1 MKFHAVGR
9 KENCG
14 DIMRIAIIEDEK
26 DLAGLLAFQ
35 LEKEGYHVLMAHDG
49 KSGYELISSELP
61 DLVLLDLM
69 LPVISGI
76 EVCKLLKRQK
86 RTQGIP
92 VIMLTAKGEEIDRV
106 IGLEVGADDY
116 VTKPFSIR
124 ELLLRIKVALR
135 RVTRE
140 GESDDRIIVMG
151 PIFIDTSRCYVT
163 VSDAEVIF
171 TTTEYKLLCALA
183 ESRGRVLSR
192 DHLLRYVWGHH
203 TGTDSRTVDSHITR
217 VRNKLGACGDFVK
230 TVRGFGYK
238 MEEG

>member
-1 MKFHAVGR
+1 
-9 KENCG
+9 
-14 DIMRIAIIEDEK
+14 MRIAIIEDEK

-35 LEKEGYHVLMAHDG
+35 LEKEGYQVLMAHDG
-49 KSGYELISSELP
+49 KSGYELVSSELP

-69 LPVISGI
+69 LPIISGI

-92 VIMLTAKGEEIDRV
+92 VIMLTARSEEIDRV

-124 ELLLRIKVALR
+124 ELLLRIKVAVR
-135 RVTRE
+135 RTNRE
-140 GESDDRIIVMG
+140 EQQDDRMIVMG
-151 PIFIDTSRCYVT
+151 PIVIDTSRCLVT
-163 VSDAEVIF
+163 VSTEEVIF

-183 ESRGRVLSR
+183 ESRGRVLTR
-192 DHLLRYVWGHH
+192 DHLLRDVWGQHSS
-203 TGTDSRTVDSHITR
+203 TDSRTVDSHITR
-217 VRNKLGACGDFVK
+217 VRTKLGPCGDFIK

-238 MEEG
+238 MEEE